1 MSSDKYQLFTDI
13 HDSDTYNSGTTK
25 NPEKGA
31 TKSIKGKIRLL
42 SPIGGDLPDKNFDHV
57 KNIKVDVVQANNE
70 CLSIRQIFI
79 YDSIILTINYISIDD
94 LGIDDSDI
102 DKKDNKIFLLI
113 NNGTK
118 TQQKSCRERLN
129 SICTTKVFEL
139 PCIPDDIHFF
149 KNYVYLFARI
159 FISACSSSQKNE

>member
-1 MSSDKYQLFTDI
+1 MTSNKYQLFTDSST
-13 HDSDTYNSGTTK
+13 SDTYKSNTY
-25 NPEKGA
+25 NPA
-31 TKSIKGKIRLL
+31 NRLKGKIRLL

-94 LGIDDSDI
+94 LGINNSDIDKKDI

-118 TQQKSCRERLN
+118 TQQKICRERLN
-129 SICTTKVFEL
+129 LVCTTKVFEL
-139 PCIPDDIHFF
+139 PCIPYDIHFF

-159 FISACSSSQKNE
+159 FISAGSSSQKK